1 MPEQRR
7 SGHKFGLDAQLDF
20 CHFEVAEN
28 TVFSGVSYVTAGF
41 LHDIVSAT
49 EANKSANTRFF
60 QHVHTYCESKNGKSR
75 AQKRYFIAKTEEF
88 LEHLRLHELVG
99 REEYEGQIQQALREL
114 ERSPTSEESEKIMNE
129 ICLKVTIACYALRA
143 YERVKKRKK
152 PGSDDRK
159 NARR

>member
-1 MPEQRR
+1 MGTPNRT
-7 SGHKFGLDAQLDF
+7 SKTPSKLDF

-75 AQKRYFIAKTEEF
+75 AETGERKSFWTDG
-88 LEHLRLHELVG
+88 LRMIL
-99 REEYEGQIQQALREL
+99 
-114 ERSPTSEESEKIMNE
+114 
-129 ICLKVTIACYALRA
+129 
-143 YERVKKRKK
+143 
-152 PGSDDRK
+152 
-159 NARR
+159 